1 MTLAEIA
8 RVVSMALAED
18 APQGDITSE
27 VLVPEQTR
35 ACGPL
40 VSRGDG
46 VLAGMALAEEAF
58 RQVDPEVRFDP
69 KVADGD
75 RVAPGQALALIEGE
89 ARSLL
94 RAERIAL
101 NFLQRLSGIATLTA
115 RYVDAVA
122 GTGAAICDT
131 RKTTPGLRVL
141 ERHAVR
147 VGGGRNHRFGLSDAV
162 LVKDNHLV
170 ALAAR
175 GLSLGSAL
183 AEARSR
189 LPHTVTVEVEVDR
202 LDQVEEALAAGA
214 DSILLDNFTPGDTRA
229 AVALV
234 AGRVTVLASG
244 GITLETVRAVAEA
257 GVDLIAVGALTH
269 SAPALDIGLDL
280 ELGP

>member
-1 MTLAEIA
+1 MTPAEIT

-18 APQGDITSE
+18 APHGDITSE

-35 ACGPL
+35 AYGPL
-40 VSRGDG
+40 ASREDG

-75 RVAPGQALALIEGE
+75 RVAPGQALALVEGE

-131 RKTTPGLRVL
+131 RKTTPGLRAL

-147 VGGGRNHRFGLSDAV
+147 AGGGRNHRFGLSDAV

-175 GLSLGSAL
+175 GRSLGSAL

-202 LDQVEEALAAGA
+202 LDQVEEAVAAGA
-214 DSILLDNFTPGDTRA
+214 DSILLDNFTLVDTRA
-229 AVALV
+229 AVAIV
-234 AGRVTVLASG
+234 AGQVTVVASG
-244 GITLETVRAVAEA
+244 GITLHTVRAVAEA
-257 GVDLIAVGALTH
+257 GVDLISVGALTH
-269 SAPALDIGLDL
+269 SPPALDIGLDL